1 MGPTRNDKK
10 LLYVEKMITYVSLE
24 LSINALI
31 IVMGLVRVKVLE
43 KLNAS

>member
-1 MGPTRNDKK
+1 MDLTRNDMK